1 MSTPRAQHSVTVA
14 LISMLLESVP
24 RTKWKR
30 LSLGAPRV
38 HSLTRL
44 HHLVQVKVWKPQTRQ
59 VQTND
64 FQSEREKDGKD
75 VLKIL
80 RGRKAGLLLLRC
92 GPDIPPSLFSTNTR
106 VSVEGKRDP
115 WPSYRKH
122 DVGALWLSWL
132 LRGSKAD

>member
-14 LISMLLESVP
+14 LISALLGSVP

-38 HSLTRL
+38 HSITRL

-64 FQSEREKDGKD
+64 FQSEREKDGED
-75 VLKIL
+75 VQKIL
-80 RGRKAGLLLLRC
+80 RGRKAG
-92 GPDIPPSLFSTNTR
+92 
-106 VSVEGKRDP
+106 
-115 WPSYRKH
+115 
-122 DVGALWLSWL
+122 
-132 LRGSKAD
+132 

>member
-1 MSTPRAQHSVTVA
+1 MSIPRAQHSVTVA

-30 LSLGAPRV
+30 LSLGAARV

-64 FQSEREKDGKD
+64 F
-75 VLKIL
+75 
-80 RGRKAGLLLLRC
+80 
-92 GPDIPPSLFSTNTR
+92 
-106 VSVEGKRDP
+106 
-115 WPSYRKH
+115 
-122 DVGALWLSWL
+122 
-132 LRGSKAD
+132 